1 MASRYR
7 SKFEEAVA
15 RDGAAKAG
23 APLAYETLSI
33 SYVIEASYSP
43 DFRLPSGIIVEAK
56 GLFDADDRRK
66 HLAIKRQHPGLDIRF
81 VFQRAKSPIR
91 KGSKTTYAA
100 WCDRHGFKWA
110 EGSIPMSWIRE
121 NRL

>member
-1 MASRYR
+1 MGFR

-43 DFRLPSGIIVEAK
+43 DFILPSGIIVEAK

-66 HLAIKRQHPGLDIRF
+66 HLAIKRQHPGLDICF

-91 KGSKTTYAA
+91 KGSKTSYAA

-110 EGSIPMSWIRE
+110 EGSIPMSWIGE